1 MPCVCAVL
9 ASPFCL
15 IPSATW
21 CMRVFS
27 KKTITEYGN
36 ANAQAREDLNIWFA
50 QVEFAQWSNLNE
62 LKQDMPATDYIADNR
77 YVFNIKGNHYRLI
90 AMIFFPTKQV
100 YIRGIY
106 THAHYSK
113 LSKKQITVL

>member
-1 MPCVCAVL
+1 
-9 ASPFCL
+9 
-15 IPSATW
+15 
-21 CMRVFS
+21 
-27 KKTITEYGN
+27 
-36 ANAQAREDLNIWFA
+36 
-50 QVEFAQWSNLNE
+50 
-62 LKQDMPATDYIADNR
+62 MPATDYIADNR

-106 THAHYSK
+106 THAQYSK